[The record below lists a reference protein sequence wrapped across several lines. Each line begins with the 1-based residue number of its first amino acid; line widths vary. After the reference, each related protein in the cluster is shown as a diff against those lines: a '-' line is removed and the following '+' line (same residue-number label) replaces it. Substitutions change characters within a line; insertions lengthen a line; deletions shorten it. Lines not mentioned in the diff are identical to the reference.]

1 MPKSKK
7 LYDISKQLIEKKNIK
22 SICGFTNVETHPY
35 LTWYKNN
42 NKLHKFCKNS
52 VFRRQDLPSAMTHNH
67 VVCAFKCSELKY
79 LDDELINTNTKP
91 ILIKNKI
98 KEID

>member
-1 MPKSKK
+1 M
-7 LYDISKQLIEKKNIK
+7 
-22 SICGFTNVETHPY
+22 TN
-35 LTWYKNN
+35 
-42 NKLHKFCKNS
+42 
-52 VFRRQDLPSAMTHNH
+52 NH